1 MAPPRQVILDFR
13 KDGSSDFWMYVSVE
27 VCISIVWILKV
38 WTSYIWLL
46 RRRNMAPSWH
56 HDGSKVVSRAEM

>member
-13 KDGSSDFWMYVSVE
+13 KDGGPDFRIYVSVE

-38 WTSYIWLL
+38 WTSYTWLL
-46 RRRNMAPSWH
+46 RRRNVAASWH
-56 HDGSKVVSRAEM
+56 HDGSKVVSGAEM